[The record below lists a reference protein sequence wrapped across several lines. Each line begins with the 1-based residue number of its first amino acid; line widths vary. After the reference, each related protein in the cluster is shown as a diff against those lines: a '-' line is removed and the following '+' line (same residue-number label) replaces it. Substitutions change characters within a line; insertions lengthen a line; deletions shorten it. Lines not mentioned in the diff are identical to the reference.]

1 MIILMIIGYLYAIQN
16 ELTARCRR
24 YGINLNDCL
33 NSVYLPKKEYDEYLQ
48 SFNLPI
54 VRDSSCNKGRCMAVV
69 YKDANRCMNCRK
81 GECRDECG
89 EFEWMRES
97 LANRAINSY
106 KRDSEPQ
113 FPFIHVIHHKEES
126 GNGRVITSRTI
137 EPPSVSYKSV
147 TVIETKTET
156 VSEKP
161 VTTSKSEDK
170 QDTTSTSEASKACE
184 TQREEVK
191 TVLKT
196 IEVPKVIE
204 KTSYALYSERLKRK
218 KKSEDSNSKIPAE
231 DIEKSYSIPASIRRS
246 KFKDGLCDEE
256 KIDYSEE
263 AEKDTEDKDKNEPT
277 IVTVT
282 RVFSKT
288 ITTEKPI
295 TLYREVTTTIKSE
308 VPIINYKLTTVRE
321 ISTITKMES
330 SAKTETVVETKYSTI
345 VSTKTQYVQESSAT
359 KESTIPIATHTIS
372 SGASKKGDE
381 PPKDVKTAETST
393 AKQNTAE
400 PPSVVYRTVTQPSI
414 SILTVTKTQENTVHL
429 SLKDDGA
436 LGSASQKMEGIS
448 TTSGGP
454 GAGFLM
460 CTEKCSTVGVPETPE
475 KRVSISSAVVSPSA
489 TQSSSLAGRQDII
502 AELLP
507 LVRKVL
513 IEDSEETKSSKA
525 SKNTLAEKA
534 SDVVKTVTRTVVKTV
549 GLESRNRGGHKVVYN
564 TIFSYKKKPNCKKG
578 VEGKKRKGCKDSEEV
593 VVTTA
598 YV

>member
-1 MIILMIIGYLYAIQN
+1 MIILMIIGYLHAIQN

-24 YGINLNDCL
+24 YGISLNDCL

-69 YKDANRCMNCRK
+69 YKDVNRCMNCRK
-81 GECRDECG
+81 GECKDECR

-97 LANRAINSY
+97 LANRAIDSY

-113 FPFIHVIHHKEES
+113 FPFIHVIHHREES
-126 GNGRVITSRTI
+126 GNDRMITSKTI

-161 VTTSKSEDK
+161 MTTSKSEDK
-170 QDTTSTSEASKACE
+170 RDTPIASEASKTCE

-196 IEVPKVIE
+196 VEVPKMIE
-204 KTSYALYSERLKRK
+204 KTSCALYSGNQEKQK
-218 KKSEDSNSKIPAE
+218 KFEDNNSKVSAE
-231 DIEKSYSIPASIRRS
+231 DIEKPYSIPTSIRRS
-246 KFKDGLCDEE
+246 KFKDTSCDEE
-256 KIDYSEE
+256 KTGYEE
-263 AEKDTEDKDKNEPT
+263 EGEKDSEDKYRNEPT
-277 IVTVT
+277 VVTVT

-321 ISTITKMES
+321 TSTITKIES
-330 SAKTETVVETKYSTI
+330 STKTETVVQTQYSTI
-345 VSTKTQYVQESSAT
+345 VSTKTQYAQEPSAT
-359 KESTIPIATHTIS
+359 KESSIPIATHTIS
-372 SGASKKGDE
+372 GGASKRDE
-381 PPKDVKTAETST
+381 PIKDVKTTETST
-393 AKQNTAE
+393 GKQNTTE
-400 PPSVVYRTVTQPSI
+400 SPSVVYRTVTQPSI
-414 SILTVTKTQENTVHL
+414 SILTVTKTQENTVQL
-429 SLKDDGA
+429 SSKNDGA
-436 LGSASQKMEGIS
+436 LSSAPQKMEGIS
-448 TTSGGP
+448 TSSGGP
-454 GAGFLM
+454 GVGSLI
-460 CTEKCSTVGVPETPE
+460 CTEKCSTVGASEVPEKKGT
-475 KRVSISSAVVSPSA
+475 ISSVVVSPLA
-489 TQSSSLAGRQDII
+489 AQSSSLVGRQDII

-513 IEDSEETKSSKA
+513 VEDSEETKSSKA
-525 SKNTLAEKA
+525 SKNTLVEKA
-534 SDVVKTVTRTVVKTV
+534 SDVVKTVTRTVVRTV
-549 GLESRNRGGHKVVYN
+549 GLEARNRGRHKIVYN

-578 VEGKKRKGCKDSEEV
+578 VEGGKSKGCKDSEEV